1 MLAYN
6 QVANTCD
13 NYNKIGKA
21 TTFKCFKYFVRP
33 MKEVCE
39 LEFLK
44 QHTLIDL
51 EKNMKVHA
59 KRGWFGHV

>member
-1 MLAYN
+1 
-6 QVANTCD
+6 
-13 NYNKIGKA
+13 
-21 TTFKCFKYFVRP
+21 

-59 KRGWFGHV
+59 KRGWFGH